1 LRLPRDDDGE
11 NGAARFVPV
20 RQGYPA
26 GMYVIPIVL
35 IVLLALIA
43 VAWSP
48 IFALLF
54 FVIGFGAFLAYAGLS
69 RRADEKLTPP
79 EQPGRQ
85 PQHEAQGETGMWGER
100 KA

>member
-1 LRLPRDDDGE
+1 MP
-11 NGAARFVPV
+11 A
-20 RQGYPA
+20 RQGYRP

-48 IFALLF
+48 IFALVF
-54 FVIGFGAFLAYAGLS
+54 FVIGFVGFLAYAGMS
-69 RRADEKLTPP
+69 RRADEKLAPP

-100 KA
+100 KPS